1 MEKKFPPFLTKQ
13 LFSLSS
19 SKIASGR
26 FFEIRVAFSEK
37 LDFIESIHNE
47 VKRFLKLYSDFNCNF
62 RNRMLLQNRFQ
73 PIVRLIDQAGEWGR
87 TSHL

>member
-1 MEKKFPPFLTKQ
+1 MKKTIH
-13 LFSLSS
+13 LFRQNSS
-19 SKIASGR
+19 FKTSGR

-87 TSHL
+87 TCHL

>member
-1 MEKKFPPFLTKQ
+1 MKKNLPPFLTKQ

-19 SKIASGR
+19 FKTSGR

-87 TSHL
+87 TCHL